1 MNPLLA
7 AIFYACLI
15 AGLFYLD
22 RDSTIYTSRA
32 LWLPVIWISIIGSRS
47 VSAWFGVSD
56 AGASSQLDGSPVDA
70 AVYAVLSAA
79 AIAVLVRR
87 SNRTCTLLA
96 ANWPILAYF
105 LYCLISTTWSYHP
118 DVSFKRWIKAVG
130 DLAMVLVITTEP
142 RLRDALIRLF
152 SRIGFLLL
160 PTSVLLIKYYW
171 LLGRAFTPDG
181 LSMNTGVTTNKNS
194 LGVTLLVVSLGTLW
208 RVLALVREKT
218 KPNRRRQLLA
228 QGSLLALGILLFKM
242 ADSATSTACFLLGSA
257 IILMTNVRA
266 IGSRPARAH
275 LFCLGIVLAGAFIML
290 FGGQSLAT
298 KALGRKSDFSG
309 RTVIWAAVIR
319 AAGNPLIGTGFESFW
334 ISPNEMEF
342 ERSLVG
348 WWHPENLNEAHDGYL
363 EVYLELGWVGV
374 SLISLI
380 LITGYARAVAML
392 RQNPSMGGLM
402 LAYIICGAVYSITEA
417 GFRELTVEWI
427 FLLLAVVAASSNQI
441 PAKKASRAVSYGLTQ
456 FEVTRANSF
465 R

>member
-1 MNPLLA
+1 
-7 AIFYACLI
+7 
-15 AGLFYLD
+15 
-22 RDSTIYTSRA
+22 
-32 LWLPVIWISIIGSRS
+32 
-47 VSAWFGVSD
+47 
-56 AGASSQLDGSPVDA
+56 
-70 AVYAVLSAA
+70 
-79 AIAVLVRR
+79 
-87 SNRTCTLLA
+87 
-96 ANWPILAYF
+96 
-105 LYCLISTTWSYHP
+105 
-118 DVSFKRWIKAVG
+118 
-130 DLAMVLVITTEP
+130 
-142 RLRDALIRLF
+142 
-152 SRIGFLLL
+152 
-160 PTSVLLIKYYW
+160 
-171 LLGRAFTPDG
+171 
-181 LSMNTGVTTNKNS
+181 
-194 LGVTLLVVSLGTLW
+194 
-208 RVLALVREKT
+208 
-218 KPNRRRQLLA
+218 
-228 QGSLLALGILLFKM
+228 
-242 ADSATSTACFLLGSA
+242 
-257 IILMTNVRA
+257 
-266 IGSRPARAH
+266 
-275 LFCLGIVLAGAFIML
+275 ML